1 MHSEFRTM
9 LPITNSACY
18 SNQKSRN
25 SDMHLHSIQPGF
37 GAALRDK
44 YAWIWRCAAAL
55 IAVGIVATLAF
66 ALLFSTF
73 VPYDDEGY
81 FLQSYR
87 DFLSG
92 RVLYDQ
98 VYALYGPLTYFTAA
112 LLARFDPA
120 NVTHDAFRW
129 IWLGIWVLIA
139 TLLAGLV
146 WRWTGRLGPSLIT
159 LLLIGHRLSALAG
172 DVGHPQVFI
181 IIAATLLLWLGL
193 DWIVQP
199 EGWRRAFW
207 AGTVI
212 AGIILIK
219 INIGI
224 FIATGVAFAVALHF
238 KGRARVLS
246 LGLLAL
252 AAVSFGMSIV
262 YLTPTRGDKYFVLAY
277 LASLAA
283 VVFIAARRPVERQ
296 PSARTLISLALGLG
310 ACLCLG
316 VLLTLATGTTAR
328 SLFAGLI
335 TIPATLVR
343 SYHYGFVEP
352 ARRRSLALCAG
363 AFMAFGILALR
374 KLVNARPAWIGLI
387 KLTAGTGVLIAF
399 RLNNRLP
406 LAGSLLLLW
415 LLVVDGSRISGRAY
429 ANRLLLALAAV
440 FFSLQFFPM
449 SGAQVDWAGLMPM
462 TAAAVLVAD
471 GMDCLEHEGFPF
483 PLPLR
488 KHRVFLVRT
497 AVAFFAIGMFAIG
510 ARAAIRSWNSWYR
523 NSALD
528 LVGTHWVRLSPDD
541 GAPMQATVAEIS
553 RNCQSVLTLPGLYS
567 FSLWSGVPPSETLRV
582 NSWQFLWPDELQHA
596 ELRKVQQQSHGCV
609 LVDREMYTFFRNI
622 AVSPGKDELLPEIER
637 TMTPI
642 FTIRNFTLYRSPLTP
657 LSARND

>member
-1 MHSEFRTM
+1 M

-18 SNQKSRN
+18 SDQESRN

-37 GAALRDK
+37 GGALRDK
-44 YAWIWRCAAAL
+44 YVWIWRCAAAL
-55 IAVGIVATLAF
+55 MAMGIVATLAF
-66 ALLFSTF
+66 AILFSTF
-73 VPYDDEGY
+73 VSYDDEGY

-146 WRWTGRLGPSLIT
+146 WRWTGRLAVSLIT
-159 LLLIGHRLSALAG
+159 LLLIGHRLSALAM
-172 DVGHPQVFI
+172 DVGHPQALI
-181 IIAATLLLWLGL
+181 IIAAIILLWLGL

-199 EGWRRAFW
+199 DGWRRAFW

-224 FIATGVAFAVALHF
+224 FMATGVAFAVALHF

-246 LGLLAL
+246 LGVLAL

-262 YLTPTRGDKYFVLAY
+262 YLTPTRGDKYFVVAY
-277 LASLAA
+277 LISLAA
-283 VVFIAARRPVERQ
+283 VVFIAARRPVEHK
-296 PSARTLISLALGLG
+296 PAARILISLFIGVG

-316 VLLTLATGTTAR
+316 VLLTLATGTTAQ

-343 SYHYGFVEP
+343 SYHFGFVEP
-352 ARRRSLALCAG
+352 ATRGSLALCAG
-363 AFMAFGILALR
+363 AFIALGIVALL
-374 KLVNARPAWIGLI
+374 KLVNAPPAWIGLI
-387 KLTAGTGVLIAF
+387 KLMAGTGVLIAF
-399 RLNNRLP
+399 RLNGRLP

-415 LLVVDGSRISGRAY
+415 LLVVDSSRIFGRAY
-429 ANRLLLALAAV
+429 ANRLLLALVAI
-440 FFSLQFFPM
+440 FLSLQFFPM
-449 SGAQVDWAGLMPM
+449 SGSQVDWAGLMPI

-471 GMDCLEHEGFPF
+471 GMDCLEQEGFPF
-483 PLPLR
+483 PFPLSLR
-488 KHRVFLVRT
+488 KRPVFLVRT
-497 AVAFFAIGMFAIG
+497 VVAFLALGMFALE
-510 ARAAIRSWNSWYR
+510 ARAAIKSWSSWYR
-523 NSALD
+523 SNTLD
-528 LVGTHWVRLSPDD
+528 LAGTHWVRLSPDD
-541 GAPMQATVAEIS
+541 GALLQATVTEIS
-553 RNCQSVLTLPGLYS
+553 RNCQNVLTLPGLYS

-582 NSWQFLWPDELQHA
+582 NSWQFLWSDELQRA
-596 ELRKVQQQSHGCV
+596 ELRKVRQQSHGCV

-622 AVSPGKDELLPEIER
+622 AVSPGKDRLLPEIER

-642 FTIRNFTLYRSPLTP
+642 FTIRNFTLYRSSLMP
-657 LSARND
+657 LSRRND